1 MIQFLSLKVNNFLK
15 LFCIILL
22 VYSKFLFI
30 FTFYDNF
37 YHADL
42 CLHMSPQTL
51 SVSPRVF
58 CRVTPST
65 LRVSPSKTR
74 GLKILRLRLRMTL
87 GKNCAFGTILQ
98 SIAKCSACCL
108 FCALSHGQT
117 KTALRWRFCHNSKEK
132 IRWIS

>member
-65 LRVSPSKTR
+65 REWYNKYSQYDKTQIPQNNNKKTSLNEAHPTQRSFLSFNYLFSFFLSSDVS
-74 GLKILRLRLRMTL
+74 ILSFPLNLSLTL
-87 GKNCAFGTILQ
+87 G
-98 SIAKCSACCL
+98 
-108 FCALSHGQT
+108 
-117 KTALRWRFCHNSKEK
+117 
-132 IRWIS
+132 